1 VGSAM
6 TPAVV
11 ASSEPY
17 GKAFRLVAVASS
29 GAVLSGSPDSGVV
42 PVVLGL
48 LVSPARVRWWEG
60 LRLVW
65 VGAGGLW
72 LVEPLGT
79 AGSGWERLGA
89 WGAAGSGL

>member
-1 VGSAM
+1 MVGSAM

-79 AGSGWERLGA
+79 AGSGWERL
-89 WGAAGSGL
+89 